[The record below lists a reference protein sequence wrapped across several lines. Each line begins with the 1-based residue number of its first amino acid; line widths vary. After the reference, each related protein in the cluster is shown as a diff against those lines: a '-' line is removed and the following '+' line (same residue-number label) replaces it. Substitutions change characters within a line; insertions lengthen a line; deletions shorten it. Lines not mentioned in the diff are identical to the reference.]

1 MIRTIDMLLLKYT
14 FASLLLATAIGAI
27 VAVVLNHTALAIML
41 LIFNQSLWLLYH
53 DLPNIHID
61 EE

>member
-1 MIRTIDMLLLKYT
+1 MLLLKYT
-14 FASLLLATAIGAI
+14 FASLLLATVIGAI